1 MCKHFKIPSNL
12 KNTNHKWSKIAHA
25 WKNQTRRQKFQN
37 NYFDKLKFHNFVYGD
52 IFDGL
57 DYLDSG
63 SCVAG
68 LKEGTVGWGKKNMKT
83 WKDLHLL
90 ELSETPGPKRI
101 LNKISPS
108 SLRWGLG
115 LPKTVIKNKFIETHP
130 CTFRCVN
137 ELREKEKPSLVY
149 SVVFGSI
156 IPGWFTMC
164 SGQILN
170 RRRLFGN
177 VVYRRGW
184 RIKNELK

>member
-1 MCKHFKIPSNL
+1 MAFENRLSFFKVKMLREMCKHFKIPSNL
-12 KNTNHKWSKIAHA
+12 RNTNHKWSKIAHA

-37 NYFDKLKFHNFVYGD
+37 NYFDKLKFHNFVHGD

-115 LPKTVIKNKFIETHP
+115 LPKTVIKNKFIE
-130 CTFRCVN
+130 N
-137 ELREKEKPSLVY
+137 S
-149 SVVFGSI
+149 SVHF
-156 IPGWFTMC
+156 
-164 SGQILN
+164 
-170 RRRLFGN
+170 
-177 VVYRRGW
+177 
-184 RIKNELK
+184 